1 MTMLA
6 VKTPVF
12 EGALDLLLHLIESED
27 LDITAV
33 SLVQVTDQYL
43 AALRAA
49 DQIDLRAMADFIVV
63 GAKLVFLKS
72 RALLPRTPEQIAA
85 DDSETEAIAF
95 DLTAQLEEYRNYKAA
110 AGYLHE
116 LEEDG
121 HRSFARSAAPPSEW
135 IPSGIE
141 RVTLKKLL
149 AALSRAME
157 RIPSAPAPHRMERAV
172 INVAERRA
180 MVMSFVRRRGSAS
193 FLRLISECSSRL
205 EAIVTFLAILDLLKS
220 DDLRAEQ
227 EDNFGDIFLHLPGQG
242 TGVEQTA

>member
-1 MTMLA
+1 MLA

-72 RALLPRTPEQIAA
+72 RALLPRSPEQMTA
-85 DDSETEAIAF
+85 DDMESDLIAF
-95 DLTAQLEEYRNYKAA
+95 DLTAQLEEYRNFKAA

-121 HRSFARSAAPPSEW
+121 HRSFIRTAAPPPEW

-141 RVTLKKLL
+141 RVTMKKLL
-149 AALSRAME
+149 AALSKALE
-157 RIPSAPAPHRMERAV
+157 RLPAAAPAPHR
-172 INVAERRA
+172 
-180 MVMSFVRRRGSAS
+180 
-193 FLRLISECSSRL
+193 
-205 EAIVTFLAILDLLKS
+205 
-220 DDLRAEQ
+220 
-227 EDNFGDIFLHLPGQG
+227 
-242 TGVEQTA
+242 